1 MIRTI
6 VALAALTLSVVSVPQ
21 LALAQAPAPPQFV
34 LNGIVIPDNGRA
46 FVWIQ
51 EPSLTQGKVIVLR
64 PGETVGPYKLGKV
77 DDDRVVLEGPGSK
90 IMVPLYARAP
100 GAPVAPTA
108 TTGRTPSTPAIVST
122 PGPQPGRFA
131 GAPPVAAAGVPARVT
146 ATPGTSPAQ
155 DETAAEDKER
165 TAGAASPSVSSRPMP
180 YHPPS
185 NHPTT
190 PPVPLAQRTDLTP
203 QDVKALSTPGITIP
217 FGDPRTKFPSSFRG
231 K

>member
-1 MIRTI
+1 MTRTI
-6 VALAALTLSVVSVPQ
+6 VALAALALGVVSVPQ
-21 LALAQAPAPPQFV
+21 LAPAQAPAPPQFV
-34 LNGIVIPDNGRA
+34 LNGIVIPENGKA

-77 DDDRVVLEGPGSK
+77 EDDRVELEGPGGK
-90 IMVPLYARAP
+90 VMVPLYARAP
-100 GAPVAPTA
+100 GAPAAPGATA
-108 TTGRTPSTPAIVST
+108 GRVPSTPAVVST
-122 PGPQPGRFA
+122 PGTQPGRVA
-131 GAPPVAAAGVPARVT
+131 ATPPVAGAGIPAR
-146 ATPGTSPAQ
+146 ATVAPGTGPAQ
-155 DETAAEDKER
+155 DETAADDKER
-165 TAGAASPSVSSRPMP
+165 TGSAPASVSSRPMP

>member
-1 MIRTI
+1 MTRTI
-6 VALAALTLSVVSVPQ
+6 VALAALALSVVSVPQ
-21 LALAQAPAPPQFV
+21 LAPAQAPPQFV

-51 EPSLTQGKVIVLR
+51 EPTLTQGKVIVLR
-64 PGETVGPYKLGKV
+64 PGETVGPYRLGKV
-77 DDDRVVLEGPGSK
+77 EDDRVELEGPGGK
-90 IMVPLYARAP
+90 MMVPLYARAP
-100 GAPVAPTA
+100 GAPAAPGATA
-108 TTGRTPSTPAIVST
+108 GRTPAPVVVST
-122 PGPQPGRFA
+122 PGPQPGRMA
-131 GAPPVAAAGVPARVT
+131 GAPPAAGPGIPPRAAATPPAST
-146 ATPGTSPAQ
+146 AP
-155 DETAAEDKER
+155 DETTAEDRER
-165 TAGAASPSVSSRPMP
+165 AGTAAASVSGRPMP

-185 NHPTT
+185 NHPAT